1 MLKNKK
7 IAIDARFLASHHG
20 GFARYSQELIKAFLS
35 LKNDVRWVLIV
46 RDDEKLPEEIKQ
58 IINHASDNVEVI
70 GTTITHYTWQE
81 QTEFLKLL
89 NSIDAD
95 LVHFLSF
102 NHPVFYKK
110 PFIVTIH
117 DLTLGQFSKD
127 TSWVKRKAYDF
138 IMQRAVEKSKS
149 IFTVSEFSRLEIARH
164 YGVGLSKINV
174 TYNGIDHNRFFPI
187 SNTRKLQQV
196 TKQYKISDQFILYVG
211 QWAHHK
217 NLPRLLEA
225 FKVIND
231 TLEHRNKYQL
241 VIVGKPRQYY
251 EKISNQ
257 VKELG
262 LRGRVVLPGFV
273 EEEDLPTLY
282 NAARLFAFPSLLEGF
297 GIPPLEAMACGIPVV
312 SSNASSLPEVLG
324 NAAHFFEPEKVENI
338 ARALVEG
345 LTNSR
350 LRERLVSRG
359 LKQVQKY
366 DWQDTAFKTLQGYEK
381 ALKK

>member
-1 MLKNKK
+1 MFKNKK
-7 IAIDARFLASHHG
+7 IAIDARFLAGHHG
-20 GFARYSQELIKAFLS
+20 GFARYSQELIKSFLS

-46 RDDEKLPEEIKQ
+46 RDDEKLPEEVKQ
-58 IINHASDNVEVI
+58 VINGASDDVEVI

-102 NHPVFYKK
+102 SHPVLYKK
-110 PFIVTIH
+110 PFVVTIH
-117 DLTLGQFSKD
+117 DLTLGQFSQG
-127 TSWVKRKAYDF
+127 TPWLKRKMYDF
-138 IMQRAVEKSKS
+138 IMRRAAEKSQY

-164 YGVGLSKINV
+164 YSVSLSKINV

-196 TKQYKISDQFILYVG
+196 ARQYRISDQFILYVG
-211 QWAHHK
+211 QWADHK

-225 FKVIND
+225 FKMIND

-241 VIVGKPRQYY
+241 VLVGKPRHYY
-251 EKISNQ
+251 EKINNY

-262 LRGRVVLPGFV
+262 LQGRVVFPGFV
-273 EEEDLPTLY
+273 EDEDLPILY
-282 NAARLFAFPSLLEGF
+282 NAARLFVFPSLLEGF
-297 GIPPLEAMACGIPVV
+297 GIPPLEAMACGVPVI

-324 NAAHFFEPEKVENI
+324 DAAHYFEPEKVESI
-338 ARALVEG
+338 ARALVDG
-345 LTNSR
+345 LISSR

-359 LKQVQKY
+359 LKQAQKY
-366 DWQDTAFKTLQGYEK
+366 DWQETAFKTLRGYEK
-381 ALKK
+381 VLKK